1 MPMYNSRECKVIYS
15 KTSGNLYHFFRG
27 EPSLYNRSTTESLSF
42 KFKWG
47 LKDKTNNDGIINVKI
62 VMPLI

>member
-15 KTSGNLYHFFRG
+15 KTSGNLYHFFFFVLL
-27 EPSLYNRSTTESLSF
+27 LYNRSTTESLSF